1 MEKALK
7 KLVDT
12 MVLNK
17 HGLSCDVVTYKYAS
31 NVTGYLFIVN
41 FKVSQIYPLFE
52 DHVDNLD
59 YILREEDFLTDILES
74 VRYVSVMPMDVYN
87 GIFYRA
93 LDPENIEILN
103 QSVKKT
109 LDEVKEETGFECFSE
124 VSCRY
129 STVYEETKTDLSILT
144 AIEEFYGVGIRESY
158 VGVRPYVNFVY
169 TDGPCEVEIEGIT
182 QNSDKMTT
190 PKFYQLMVN
199 KNKSMDYM
207 VPTKKGGGNVTHY

>member
-31 NVTGYLFIVN
+31 DVTGYLFIIN
-41 FKVSQIYPLFE
+41 FKVSEVYPFF
-52 DHVDNLD
+52 DSYVDGLD
-59 YILREEDFLTDILES
+59 YKLREEDFLSDIMES
-74 VRYVSVMPMDVYN
+74 VRYVSVLPMDVYN
-87 GIFYRA
+87 SVFYRV

-109 LDEVKEETGFECFSE
+109 LDEVKEETGSECFSE

-129 STVYEETKTDLSILT
+129 ATVYEETKTDLTILT
-144 AIEEFYGVGIRESY
+144 AIEDFYGVGIRESY
-158 VGVRPYVNFVY
+158 VGIRPYVNFVY
-169 TDGPCEVEIEGIT
+169 IDGPCEVEIEGIT
-182 QNSDKMTT
+182 QNSGKMTT
-190 PKFYQLMVN
+190 PKFFQLMVS
-199 KNKSMDYM
+199 KNKSMEYM
-207 VPTKKGGGNVTHY
+207 VPTRKGGGNVKHY